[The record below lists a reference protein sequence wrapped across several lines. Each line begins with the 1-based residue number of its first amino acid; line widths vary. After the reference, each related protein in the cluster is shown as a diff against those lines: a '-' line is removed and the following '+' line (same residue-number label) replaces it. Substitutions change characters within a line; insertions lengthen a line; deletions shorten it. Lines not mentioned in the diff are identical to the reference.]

1 MSYYKALGLEKEP
14 FSTSPDPAFFYL
26 SKQHKAALCKLQVAV
41 KLKRGLSVVV
51 GDVGTGKTSLSRKFA
66 QLLNGQDDVVFRMIL
81 NPFFGSEKQFL
92 SRLTKLYRVP
102 ISHEDPTELEYIE
115 AFERYL
121 FERGVEQGKA
131 IILLIDEAQMLPEY
145 VLEVLRILLNYE
157 TNEYKILQLILVG
170 QMELLPVLRNR
181 SNFWDRISTKL
192 LIEPL
197 AEDEISQI
205 IDFRLREAGYSSAT
219 PLFTQEAVS
228 LAAAHTRGYPRKLAS
243 LCHDALEYLVMHDE
257 VVVLR
262 ETVQSLIDQELSPLF
277 IDELHEEVVSHV
289 VG

>member
-277 IDELHEEVVSHV
+277 IDELHEEVVAHV

>member
-1 MSYYKALGLEKEP
+1 MSYYKALGLTKEP
-14 FSTSPDPAFFYL
+14 FSTSPDPAFFFP

-41 KLKRGLSVVV
+41 KLRRGLSVVV
-51 GDVGTGKTSLSRKFA
+51 GDVGTGKTSLSRKFS
-66 QLLNGQDDVVFRMIL
+66 QLLNGEDDVVFRMIL
-81 NPFFGSEKQFL
+81 NPYFESEKQFL
-92 SRLTKLYRVP
+92 SRLARLYRIDMP
-102 ISHEDPTELEYIE
+102 QEDPTELEYIE
-115 AFERYL
+115 AVERYL
-121 FERGVEQGKA
+121 FEEGVERGKT
-131 IILLIDEAQMLPEY
+131 IVLLIDESQMLPEY

-170 QMELLPVLRNR
+170 QMELLPVLRSR

-197 AEDEISQI
+197 EEDEVSQI

-219 PLFTQEAVS
+219 PLFTQEAIS
-228 LAAAHTRGYPRKLAS
+228 LSAAHTRGYPRKLAS
-243 LCHDALEYLVMHDE
+243 LCHDALEYLVMHE
-257 VVVLR
+257 EIVVVR

-277 IDELHEEVVSHV
+277 LDELEEEGVTNA